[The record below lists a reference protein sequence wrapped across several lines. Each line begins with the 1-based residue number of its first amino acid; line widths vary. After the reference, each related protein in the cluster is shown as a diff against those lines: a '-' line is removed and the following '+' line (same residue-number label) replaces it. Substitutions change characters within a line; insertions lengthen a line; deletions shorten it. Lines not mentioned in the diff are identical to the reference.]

1 MLIIRKEQ
9 MDLFR
14 AAMRKR
20 FETRMVEHIRQTFPE
35 RTRDVSDERIYNAVQ
50 ESMRKAESFG
60 IELEDD
66 IRRFIEYLV
75 IYGTQ
80 LDIKEDIRWL
90 GEILR
95 REDLN
100 GTEKMDMIDDLEL
113 KFVRDQQCLD

>member
-1 MLIIRKEQ
+1 
-9 MDLFR
+9 
-14 AAMRKR
+14 MRGQ
-20 FETRMVEHIRQTFPE
+20 FESRMVGHIKNTFPD
-35 RTRDVSDERIYNAVQ
+35 RIKNVSDEKIRTVIQ
-50 ESMRKAESFG
+50 ESSKKAESFG
-60 IELEDD
+60 IEYEDD

-100 GTEKMDMIDDLEL
+100 GTEKMDMIDDLEFR
-113 KFVRDQQCLD
+113 FVRDQQCLD